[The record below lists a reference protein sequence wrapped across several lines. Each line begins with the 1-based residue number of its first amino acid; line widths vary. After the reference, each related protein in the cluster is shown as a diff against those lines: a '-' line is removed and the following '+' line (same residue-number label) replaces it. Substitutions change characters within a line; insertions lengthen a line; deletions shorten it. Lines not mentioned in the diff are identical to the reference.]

1 MFTLGVAVILASAS
15 AALAAGALA
24 ATKTQSG
31 ALGRNVYTNAY
42 NPPAPIPAPIL
53 IPAPAS
59 N

>member
-24 ATKTQSG
+24 ATKINIT
-31 ALGRNVYTNAY
+31 ALGRNVYTKVY
-42 NPPAPIPAPIL
+42 SPPAPISAPTL
-53 IPAPAS
+53 IPS